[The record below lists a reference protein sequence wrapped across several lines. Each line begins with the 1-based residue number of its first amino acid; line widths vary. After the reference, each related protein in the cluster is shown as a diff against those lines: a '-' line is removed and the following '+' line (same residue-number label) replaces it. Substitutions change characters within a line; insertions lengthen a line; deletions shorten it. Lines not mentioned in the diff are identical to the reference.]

1 MSAFRTFSLPRRAL
15 ALAAALSTLAAAP
28 SALAWEASVTL
39 PSLGVDFGVS
49 SWSGSWTWEAT
60 REGVSATYGEG
71 NGIPIDYQF
80 QAWDGS
86 AWSQAYFSN
95 ETLVPAGGSAVAY
108 LDRGDTSIAIADY
121 ADAFVTGA
129 LGNASAGGMFAYDF
143 VFTLAPFSEATLT
156 YADDA
161 AFVSLA
167 AAPGEDGV
175 AFAGLKLYDWELDLD
190 APGGANQAYFNQ
202 FTSLDTQANSARS
215 ALVDVEI
222 GQTLSGMSYTFSNLT
237 GAPVSHA
244 LRLEG
249 YALVF
254 TTPVP
259 EPAAPTLLLAG
270 LGFVGWIARR
280 RLAIRGA

>member
-1 MSAFRTFSLPRRAL
+1 MSAFLTFSLPRRAL
-15 ALAAALSTLAAAP
+15 ALSAALSTLAAAP
-28 SALAWEASVTL
+28 SALAWDASVTL

-71 NGIPIDYQF
+71 NGIPVDYQF

-86 AWSQAYFSN
+86 AWSQAYFAN
-95 ETLVPAGGSAVAY
+95 ETVLPVGGSAVAY
-108 LDRGDTSIAIADY
+108 LDRGDTGTAIADY

-143 VFTLAPFSEATLT
+143 AFTLAPFSEATLT

-161 AFVSLA
+161 ALVSLGA
-167 AAPGEDGV
+167 GPGEEGV
-175 AFAGLKLYDWELDLD
+175 AFAGLKLYDWQADLN
-190 APGGANQAYFNQ
+190 APGGANQAYFDA
-202 FTSLDTQANSARS
+202 FISLDTQANAQRS
-215 ALVDVEI
+215 AFFDLEI
-222 GQTLSGMSYTFSNLT
+222 GQTLSGMTYTFSNPT
-237 GAPVSHA
+237 DAPVSHA

-259 EPAAPTLLLAG
+259 EPTAPALLLAG
-270 LGFVGWIARR
+270 LGVVGWVVRR
-280 RLAIRGA
+280 RATPRA